1 MPPILH
7 GIYLSE
13 KKVPCLSEIKILP
26 RILYFNLL
34 NLAVLSSHRWFNQ
47 WMNIIGLAI
56 LTWMS
61 RTEHII
67 EVCDFFWRRD
77 KSLILVEGRYDH
89 HYNLIF
95 DLDIFVMLIQS
106 QLVLLHFTL
115 LHFTD
120 TVFFTNWRFVATLC
134 WASLLGPLFQQR
146 LLSLCPCVTSW

>member
-1 MPPILH
+1 M
-7 GIYLSE
+7 GYTYLKE
-13 KKVPCLSEIKILP
+13 KVPCLPEIKMLP

-34 NLAVLSSHRWFNQ
+34 NLAVLPSHRWLNQ

-67 EVCDFFWRRD
+67 EVWDFLWRRG
-77 KSLILVEGRYDH
+77 KSLILVEGRYYH

-95 DLDIFVMLIQS
+95 DLDTFVMLIQS
-106 QLVLLHFTL
+106 QLILLHFTL
-115 LHFTD
+115 LHSTD
-120 TVFFTNWRFVATLC
+120 TVFFTNRRFVATLC

-146 LLSLCPCVTSW
+146 LLSLCLCVTSW